1 MERGPGPRPRGARR
15 KAKERMSWSPQQ
27 DAAIKA
33 VQKWLAEKRGPQVFR
48 LFGYAGSGKTT
59 LAKNLAQDV
68 RGPVLYGAF
77 TGKASLV
84 LRKKGCDGASTI
96 HSMIYKPVEDPKT
109 GHTEFT
115 LNQDSDV
122 AISSLV
128 IIDEVS
134 MVGEE
139 LARDL
144 LSFGVRVLVLGDPA
158 QLPPVRGEGFFIN
171 ATPDVM
177 LTEVHRQAAENPI
190 IRMSMD
196 VREGRALT
204 PGYYGDSRV
213 VRRGDIGKDEMR
225 EMVMGADQLLCGTNK
240 TRQSFNTRIRQLKGI
255 AGRHEHW
262 HPVEGDRLVCL
273 KNNRSRGLLNGSLWE
288 ATRVSYIKGKLDML
302 VTSLDNESAPAVDVT
317 VAPQFFQGT
326 DKDMDW
332 REKKKSDEFCHGY
345 ALTVHKSQGSA
356 WDNVFLY
363 DESAIF
369 RDTAKNHLY
378 TGITR
383 AAERVTVVL

>member
-1 MERGPGPRPRGARR
+1 MVRGPEPRPGGESR

-27 DAAIKA
+27 EAAIQA
-33 VQKWLAEKRGPQVFR
+33 VRAWLADKRAPQVFR
-48 LFGYAGSGKTT
+48 LFGFAGSGKTT
-59 LAKNLAQDV
+59 LAKSMAQDV

-84 LRKKGCDGASTI
+84 LRKKGCDGATTI
-96 HSMIYKPVEDPKT
+96 HSMIYKPVEDPVT
-109 GHTEFT
+109 GYTEFI
-115 LNQDSDV
+115 LNPDSDV
-122 AISSLV
+122 AIATLV

-144 LSFGVRVLVLGDPA
+144 LSFGTRVLVLGDPA

-171 ATPDVM
+171 AEPDVM

-196 VREGRALT
+196 VREGRGLQ
-204 PGYYGDSRV
+204 PGYYGESRV
-213 VRRGDIGKDEMR
+213 VRRVDLGRDEMR
-225 EMVMGADQLLCGTNK
+225 ELVMGADQMLCGTNR
-240 TRQSFNTRIRQLKGI
+240 TRQTFNTRIRQIKGI
-255 AGRHEHW
+255 AGRGESW

-273 KNNRSRGLLNGSLWE
+273 KNNRTRGLLNGGLWE
-288 ATRVSYIKGKLDML
+288 ATSVAFVKGKFDML
-302 VTSLDNESAPAVDVT
+302 VSSLDEENVIPVDVM
-317 VAPQFFQGT
+317 VSPEFFLGT
-326 DKDMDW
+326 EKTMDW

-345 ALTVHKSQGSA
+345 VLTVHKSQGSQ
-356 WDNVFLY
+356 WNNVFLY
-363 DESAIF
+363 DESSIF
-369 RDTAKNHLY
+369 REDAAKHLY

-383 AAERVTVVL
+383 AAERVTVVV